1 MELNLLH
8 LFGYLASIIIA
19 ISMTMSSIVKFRIIN
34 LAGATLFVI
43 YGIVIGALPVALLN
57 SFIISVDIYYLWKIF
72 SKKEAF
78 EIMWVRS
85 DNKYLLRFLEF
96 YNKDIQ
102 HFFPGFSY
110 QPELNTHS
118 FFILRNMAVA
128 GLFLGRRENQ
138 HVLHVGLDYVIEE
151 YRDFKNG
158 RFIFHRLKDKIIQE
172 GFTIIKTHGHTTQ
185 HKKYLKKLG
194 FKEVAGDF
202 FEMQL
207 SAAMPTRSNKQG
219 V

>member
-1 MELNLLH
+1 MNLLH
-8 LFGYLASIIIA
+8 LFGYTASIIIA
-19 ISMTMSSIVKFRIIN
+19 TSMTMSSIVKFRIIN
-34 LAGATLFVI
+34 LVGAFLFFI
-43 YGIVIGALPVALLN
+43 YGLLINALPVVLLN
-57 SFIISVDIYYLWKIF
+57 GFIISVDIYYLIRIF

-85 DNKYLLRFLEF
+85 DNKYLLRFIEF
-96 YNKDIQ
+96 HQKDIQ

-110 QPELNTHS
+110 QPDLNTHS

-128 GLFLGRRENQ
+128 GLFLGRRENE
-138 HVLHVGLDYVIEE
+138 HILHVGLDYVIKE

-158 RFIFHRLKDKIIQE
+158 KFIFHRLQDKIISD
-172 GFTIIKTHGHTTQ
+172 GFTLIKTKGYTPQ

-194 FKEVAGDF
+194 FQEKENNC

-207 SAAMPTRSNKQG
+207 TKSNT
-219 V
+219 

>member
-8 LFGYLASIIIA
+8 LFGYMASIVIA

-34 LAGATLFVI
+34 LIGASLFFV
-43 YGIVIGALPVALLN
+43 YGLLIGALPVVFLN
-57 SFIISVDIYYLWKIF
+57 GFIISVDIYYLHRIF

-85 DNKYLLRFLEF
+85 DNKYLLRFLDF
-96 YNKDIQ
+96 YHKDLQ

-128 GLFLGRRENQ
+128 GLFLGRREND
-138 HVLHVGLDYVIEE
+138 HVLHVGLDYVIKE

-158 RFIFHRLKDKIIQE
+158 KFIFHRLQDKIVQD
-172 GFTIIKTHGHTTQ
+172 GFTLIKTKGYTRQ

-194 FKEVAGDF
+194 FIEAGDNF
-202 FEMQL
+202 FEMHL
-207 SAAMPTRSNKQG
+207 NTSEPEYAA
-219 V
+219 

>member
-1 MELNLLH
+1 MNLLH
-8 LFGYLASIIIA
+8 LFGYIASIIIA
-19 ISMTMSSIVKFRIIN
+19 TSMTMSSIVKFRIIN
-34 LAGATLFVI
+34 LAGASLFFI
-43 YGIVIGALPVALLN
+43 YGLLINALPVVLLN
-57 SFIISVDIYYLWKIF
+57 GFIISVDIYYLIRIF

-85 DNKYLLRFLEF
+85 DNKYLLRFIEF
-96 YNKDIQ
+96 YQKDIQ

-128 GLFLGRRENQ
+128 GLFLGRRENE
-138 HVLHVGLDYVIEE
+138 HILHVGLDYVIKE

-158 RFIFHRLKDKIIQE
+158 KFIFHRLQDKIISD
-172 GFTIIKTHGHTTQ
+172 GFTLIKTKGYTRQ

-194 FKEVAGDF
+194 FQEKGNNC

-207 SAAMPTRSNKQG
+207 TKSNT
-219 V
+219 

>member
-1 MELNLLH
+1 MELNIYH
-8 LFGYLASIIIA
+8 IIGYLASIIIA

-34 LAGATLFVI
+34 LMGATLFFI
-43 YGIVIGALPVALLN
+43 YGIMIGALPVAMLN
-57 SFIISVDIYYLWKIF
+57 GFIISVDIYYLIRIF

-78 EIMWVRS
+78 EILWVRS

-96 YNKDIQ
+96 HKNDIQ
-102 HFFPGFSY
+102 RFFPGFSY

-128 GLFLGRRENQ
+128 GLFLGRREDG
-138 HVLHVGLDYVIEE
+138 HVLHVGLDYVIKE

-158 RFIFHRLKDKIIQE
+158 RFIFHRLQSQ
-172 GFTIIKTHGHTTQ
+172 IIKDGFSLIKTRGHTSQ

-194 FKEVAGDF
+194 FKETGGDL

-207 SAAMPTRSNKQG
+207 I
-219 V
+219 